1 MSKAMI
7 ILMSFS
13 LAAFIVFIISIALW
27 LAELNRGESLA
38 FVRNWTRYKVK
49 YFDGKYIV
57 HVSHFGLFRPMYLE
71 RGKNYYFQLTKYPE
85 DAIGFE
91 KMEEATSLGLHFRQ
105 RLDKPKRGKRGRKL
119 LTVKE
124 IE

>member
-1 MSKAMI
+1 MSKGMI

-13 LAAFIVFIISIALW
+13 LSLVIVFIISIALW
-27 LAELNRGESLA
+27 LIELNGGESLA

-57 HVSHFGLFRPMYLE
+57 HVSHFGLFRPMYLV
-71 RGKNYYFQLTKYPE
+71 RGKNSHFQLTKYPE
-85 DAIGFE
+85 DAISFE
-91 KMEEATSLGLHFRQ
+91 NIEKATSLGLHFRQ
-105 RLDKPKRGKRGRKL
+105 RLDKPLRKKRGRKL
-119 LTVKE
+119 LTVKK